1 MIDLLPGDTVWV
13 ISTERDE
20 QDLLVYS
27 LLEGKVIS
35 NDPYS
40 LKVTLSLDPHDDD
53 ESKIVDARKL
63 VIKVKGEEY
72 IRVFEGDPDCLYHCG
87 FPESSSSL
95 EIFSDKDKAK
105 ECLRDRCIELL
116 LVLNKEIKL
125 KEAQE
130 SMCLKILH
138 DLNGNT

>member
-1 MIDLLPGDTVWV
+1 M
-13 ISTERDE
+13 
-20 QDLLVYS
+20 
-27 LLEGKVIS
+27 
-35 NDPYS
+35 
-40 LKVTLSLDPHDDD
+40 TLSLDPHDD

-63 VIKVKGEEY
+63 VIKVKGKEY
-72 IRVFEGDPDCLYHCG
+72 TRVFEGDPDCLYCCR
-87 FPESSSSL
+87 FPKSPSL
-95 EIFSDKDKAK
+95 EIFSDKNKAK

-138 DLNGNT
+138 DLNGNI